1 MTALRDGARR
11 SAPAVPEA
19 VVERTPS
26 PSGPNPLASPIDLS
40 SPNKS
45 VSEIRR
51 DSYLLELAGTIK
63 TYDPI
68 TR

>member
-1 MTALRDGARR
+1 MTALKDRARR
-11 SAPAVPEA
+11 PVPAALEA

-26 PSGPNPLASPIDLS
+26 PSGPSPLASPIDLS

-51 DSYLLELAGTIK
+51 DSYLLELAGAIT